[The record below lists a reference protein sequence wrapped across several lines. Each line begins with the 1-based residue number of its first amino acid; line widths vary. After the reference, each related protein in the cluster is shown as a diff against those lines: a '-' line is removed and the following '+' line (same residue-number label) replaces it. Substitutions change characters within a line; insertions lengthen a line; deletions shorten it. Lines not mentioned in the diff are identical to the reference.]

1 MPIFIWNI
9 PLKWTGVKVTQS
21 CLTLWDPMDYRV
33 HGILQARIL
42 EWVSFP
48 FSRGS
53 SQPRD
58 QTQVSHIAGRFFTIW
73 ATREAHI
80 PLVSLIFLKKS
91 LVFNFCCFP
100 PFLCIDRWER
110 LSYLSL
116 LFFGTLHSDGYIFP
130 FLLYLLLLLFSQL
143 FVKPSQMTIL
153 PFCISFFFFLRMVL
167 ITASCTISQICIHSS
182 SGTLSDLIPWI
193 HLLLPLYNK
202 GFDLG
207 YTLGTCGFPSFL
219 QLKPEFCNNEFMI
232 WATFSSRSCFADC
245 IELLHHWLQRI

>member
-1 MPIFIWNI
+1 MFGFKWVITALWLSGSLRSFLYSFSMYPYHFLMSSVYVRSIPLLSFIMPIFIWNI

-130 FLLYLLLLLFSQL
+130 FLLKYYEG
-143 FVKPSQMTIL
+143 
-153 PFCISFFFFLRMVL
+153 CG
-167 ITASCTISQICIHSS
+167 IT
-182 SGTLSDLIPWI
+182 
-193 HLLLPLYNK
+193 N
-202 GFDLG
+202 
-207 YTLGTCGFPSFL
+207 
-219 QLKPEFCNNEFMI
+219 I
-232 WATFSSRSCFADC
+232 W
-245 IELLHHWLQRI
+245 